1 MQSTDNDASVSRL
14 SAVEAGYLTDPY
26 ARALTT
32 GEAARRYPI
41 INRGI
46 CNSAPALLPTNALTA
61 TFVGT
66 YVRTTAIDHLVSLF
80 LSSSDSTARTQIV
93 SLGAGSDTRY
103 FRLIH
108 DHPSLVY
115 HELDFELNT
124 RTKIASI
131 RSSPTLQSRV
141 QPTSEK
147 IRIESEGSSL
157 HSSNYHIHPV
167 DLRGIQHLS
176 PHSLPGLDPTLPS
189 LIVSECCLCYL
200 SPADASTV
208 LNHFTA
214 AVFPPA
220 TPLAFVLYEPIRP
233 FDPFGR
239 TMVANLAARGI
250 VLQTLQ
256 KYSSLA
262 AQKERLRIHS
272 FEAGQG
278 AADVDFIWENWIDEQ
293 EKERVARVEML
304 DEVEEWRMLARH
316 YCVAWGWRLGNDAT
330 GGVKEGEDGKS
341 WNWEKW
347 ETVPGQDE
355 DGAGGGMHQTT
366 FRP

>member
-1 MQSTDNDASVSRL
+1 VI
-14 SAVEAGYLTDPY
+14 
-26 ARALTT
+26 RALEPTF
-32 GEAARRYPI
+32 
-41 INRGI
+41 INM
-46 CNSAPALLPTNALTA
+46 LTA
-61 TFVGT
+61 SFLGT
-66 YVRTTAIDHLVSLF
+66 YVRTTAIDHLINLF
-80 LSSSDSTARTQIV
+80 LNSSRSNTKTQIV

-115 HELDFELNT
+115 HELDFDLNT

-131 RSSPTLQSRV
+131 RSSPMLQSRF
-141 QPTSEK
+141 QHSTSEK
-147 IRIESEGSSL
+147 IRIDSEGASL

-167 DLRGIQHLS
+167 DLRNLLHLS
-176 PHSLPGLDPTLPS
+176 PDSLSGLDPTLPS

-262 AQKERLRIHS
+262 AQKERLRIHG

-278 AADVDFIWENWIDEQ
+278 AADVDFIWENWIDER

-316 YCVAWGWRLGNDAT
+316 YCVAWGWRLGNDAMAD
-330 GGVKEGEDGKS
+330 GKEAEDGKS
-341 WNWEKW
+341 WSWEKW
-347 ETVPGQDE
+347 ETVPGQDG
-355 DGAGGGMHQTT
+355 DGAGDGMHQTS